1 MGLQLHMQPNLPML
15 TAHLKLAITIQS
27 PSQGPKLVLPQNYRK
42 REEDTIHRQG
52 ISLMRASVLVQGAV
66 AWECSC
72 PCSPA
77 SSCCPTF
84 SSLYLKTRGPSLCI
98 QARAQEGRGCDATT
112 HSPEDCRRTCAGSAH
127 HAAGHGASF
136 SPAQPKH
143 SCRALQV

>member
-1 MGLQLHMQPNLPML
+1 MGLQLHVQPNLPML
-15 TAHLKLAITIQS
+15 TAHRKLAITIQS
-27 PSQGPKLVLPQNYRK
+27 PSQGPKLLPQNYRK

-98 QARAQEGRGCDATT
+98 QARAQEGRGCDAKA
-112 HSPEDCRRTCAGSAH
+112 HPSEDRRRPCASSAH
-127 HAAGHGASF
+127 HAAWHGASL
-136 SPAQPKH
+136 SPTQPKH